1 MKHYEDFEDEL
12 DDIRVKLYEETKHM
26 SSSEFASHINAEAD
40 RICKEFGIQVAER
53 RFGDSVIMLR
63 KNARTRSTL
72 GSVIDGVTPCP
83 EFVLE
88 RPDNTAPQE
97 RDWRCH
103 S

>member
-1 MKHYEDFEDEL
+1 MMITSREIGGIAVNDTAH
-12 DDIRVKLYEETKHM
+12 VVG
-26 SSSEFASHINAEAD
+26 SN
-40 RICKEFGIQVAER
+40 GIQMVER

-97 RDWRCH
+97 RDLF
-103 S
+103 